1 MTRQRCTSVRCLIPR
16 KGDTA
21 RRFAGEFRPF
31 RARRRAHPY
40 DTVDACAPLECEP
53 LAVADGVVREVE
65 PNVSW
70 NLARWSRRNRVWRS
84 YRVAVLLFRTIWV
97 MYWERSHVMRA
108 RAKGDLD
115 AQPDIKALTGVLR
128 DFRVTAVSLG
138 GLLIKLGQFL
148 SSRADLLPA
157 EALAELVQL
166 QDEVPA
172 ERFDDVRRVIEHEL
186 KAPIGTLFAGISHA
200 PAGSASLGQVHK
212 AILKD
217 GRVVA
222 IKVQR
227 PDIRSIVRTDLAT
240 LRFVISVL
248 RRVAPGASQT
258 MDLPGL
264 YREFSRMVFS
274 ELDYIREGRNAERF
288 AQSFANDPS
297 ITMPGVVWG
306 YTTHRVL
313 TLEWVSGIKITNL
326 HALEEAGLDKA
337 AIARRLVSV
346 YFKQVLELGVF
357 HADPHPGNIF
367 VQQTGQDFRL
377 VFVDFGMM
385 GRMTARMRSRLRDCF
400 IGLVQQD
407 AVAIVHALDSL
418 GFVGERANHEALEQ
432 AISMM
437 LMQYSSMSL
446 GQLRSVDPGEMLDDI
461 ETLLY
466 NQPFH
471 LPSEFA
477 FLGRA
482 MAMLVGLAT
491 HLSPEFNFLE
501 VATPYARTFTFGS
514 GLAGALRLVGVD
526 SVEQLGRDL
535 VREGVS
541 IAKSLSALPLSLERV
556 LTHAERGDL
565 RLIIESPTL
574 NPQLRRR
581 SRFVPTSMLR
591 RPVPAWIPLGIVGA
605 YLLGVFMRRRG
616 PGA

>member
-1 MTRQRCTSVRCLIPR
+1 MR
-16 KGDTA
+16 TA
-21 RRFAGEFRPF
+21 GSGSI
-31 RARRRAHPY
+31 
-40 DTVDACAPLECEP
+40 
-53 LAVADGVVREVE
+53 AVADGVVREGE

-97 MYWERSHVMRA
+97 MYWERSRVIRA
-108 RAKGDLD
+108 RARGDLD

-148 SSRADLLPA
+148 SARADLLPA

-166 QDEVPA
+166 QDEVPS
-172 ERFDDVRRVIEHEL
+172 ERFDDIRHVIEREL
-186 KAPIGTLFAGISHA
+186 NAPITSLFAAINPVPS
-200 PAGSASLGQVHK
+200 GSASLGQVHK

-227 PDIRSIVRTDLAT
+227 PDIRAIVRTDLAT
-240 LRFVISVL
+240 LRFVINVL
-248 RRVAPGASQT
+248 RRIAPGVSRT
-258 MDLPGL
+258 MDLHGL

-288 AQSFANDPS
+288 AHIFASDPT
-297 ITMPGVVWG
+297 ITMPGVIWD

-313 TLEWVSGIKITNL
+313 TLEWVSGIKITNIQ
-326 HALEEAGLDKA
+326 ALEEAGLDTA
-337 AIARRLVSV
+337 AIARRLVGA

-367 VQQTGQDFRL
+367 VQETSQGFRL

-385 GRMTARMRSRLRDCF
+385 GRMTSRMRSRLRDCF
-400 IGLVQQD
+400 LGFVQQD
-407 AVAIVHALDSL
+407 AIAIVHALDGL

-432 AISMM
+432 AISM
-437 LMQYSSMSL
+437 LLIQYSSMSL
-446 GQLRSVDPGEMLDDI
+446 GQLREVDPGEMLEDI

-482 MAMLVGLAT
+482 VAMLVGLAT
-491 HLSPEFNFLE
+491 HLSPDFNFLE
-501 VATPYARTFTFGS
+501 VATPYARTFMFGS

-541 IAKSLSALPLSLERV
+541 FAKSLTAIPHSLERV

-581 SRFVPTSMLR
+581 SRFVAPGMLR
-591 RPVPAWIPLGIVGA
+591 TPVPAWIPLGIVGA
-605 YLLGVFMRRRG
+605 YLFSIVMRRRG